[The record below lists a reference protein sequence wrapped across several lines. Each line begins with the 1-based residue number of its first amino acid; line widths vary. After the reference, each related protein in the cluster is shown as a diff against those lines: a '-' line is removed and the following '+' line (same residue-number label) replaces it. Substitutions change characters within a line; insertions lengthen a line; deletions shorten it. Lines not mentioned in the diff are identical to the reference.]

1 MTTEQNESTI
11 ESGEELSAPLGQI
24 KVNHTVVAAIVKM
37 ATASVEGV
45 LAVGG
50 GFVENVTAIF
60 KDSDKGVK
68 VSEDEAGNY
77 IIEIRVIMEYGVELA
92 KTAENVQM
100 TVSNQVANMTGKPA
114 SSVDIII
121 EGVKHKEEHRKES
134 ERLKEN
140 QDAS

>member
-11 ESGEELSAPLGQI
+11 ESGEEHSASLGQI

-37 ATASVEGV
+37 AAASVEGV

-68 VSEDEAGNY
+68 VSEDDAGNY
-77 IIEIRVIMEYGVELA
+77 LIEIRVIMEYGVELA
-92 KTAENVQM
+92 KTAESVQM
-100 TVSNQVANMTGKPA
+100 MVANQVSKMTGKPA

-121 EGVKHKEEHRKES
+121 EGVKNKEEHRKES
-134 ERLKEN
+134 ERN
-140 QDAS
+140 QDKEES